1 MVMFSNYHL
10 ETYSLSADDNQTAF
24 QSYLVYSMM
33 VSVDIQPLSDDPET
47 VQGCAILLSNTQ
59 SDDITGTSSFIFP
72 RSVAC
77 CVLNVDDITLCL
89 LHVCMCYYYVN
100 LVENDNTICS
110 IQYCMYVTMVFSYAI
125 EPAFSLL

>member
-10 ETYSLSADDNQTAF
+10 ETYSLSGDDNQTAF

-33 VSVDIQPLSDDPET
+33 VSVDIQPLSDDPDT

-59 SDDITGTSSFIFP
+59 SDDITGTSSFILP

-77 CVLNVDDITLCL
+77 CVLNVDNITLCL
-89 LHVCMCYYYVN
+89 LRVCMCYYYVN
-100 LVENDNTICS
+100 LVENGNTICS
-110 IQYCMYVTMVFSYAI
+110 IQYCMYVAMVFSYAI
-125 EPAFSLL
+125 KPAFSLL